1 MSKKIFEEEEK
12 IMKKFGLIVG
22 VFVSFL
28 LVFSLVVGAAE
39 EIVIGVY
46 EPMTGPY
53 AAGGQMTMEGVNLAF
68 EQQPTVLGKPIKMV
82 LVDNKSEKVEAAN
95 AVARLIEFEKAVAI
109 VGTYGSACAIPGSE
123 VANKA
128 GVPMMGC
135 SPTNPLVTLGKP
147 YAFRACF
154 IDPFQG
160 AVMANFAV
168 SNFNAKTAVVI
179 QDIASDYAV
188 GLSNFFREAFIKLTG
203 NPKSIIGLISYQTG
217 DQDFTAQVTYAAG
230 KNPDVVFVPAGSYGD
245 AALILKQGKEMGIT
259 ANFLGGDTWEAPEF
273 IEVGG
278 EAVEGSYF
286 STHFDATAVTTKA
299 AEKFCK
305 DFEKKYN
312 RSPSAFAALGFDAYN
327 LVLDAIK
334 RAGSVDPK
342 AIRDALAATKDY
354 EGCTGMITLDLNG
367 DATKD
372 AIIKTVE
379 NGEFKY
385 IATVHPF

>member
-1 MSKKIFEEEEK
+1 
-12 IMKKFGLIVG
+12 MKKFGLLAGIFLLLLLICNLMVGAVDQVIIG
-22 VFVSFL
+22 VF
-28 LVFSLVVGAAE
+28 
-39 EIVIGVY
+39 
-46 EPMTGPY
+46 EPMTGPM
-53 AAGGQMTMEGVNLAF
+53 AAGGQMTMEGVDLAF
-68 EQQPTVLGKPIKMV
+68 EQTPTVLDRPIKMV

-95 AVARLIEFEKAVAI
+95 AVARLIEYEKVVAI
-109 VGTYGSACAIPGSE
+109 VGTYGSSCAIPGSE

-128 GVPMMGC
+128 GVPMVGC

-168 SNFNAKTAVVI
+168 SNLHAKTAVVI

-203 NPKSIIGLISYQTG
+203 DPKSVLGVISYQTG

-230 KNPDVVFVPAGSYGD
+230 KKSDVVFVPAGSYGD
-245 AALILKQGKEMGIT
+245 AALIIKQGKEMGIT

-278 EAVEGSYF
+278 EAVEGGYF
-286 STHFDATAVTTKA
+286 STHFDATAVTTEA
-299 AEKFCK
+299 AKKFS
-305 DFEKKYN
+305 DSFQKKYN
-312 RSPSAFAALGFDAYN
+312 REPSAFAALGFDAFN
-327 LVLDAIK
+327 LVIDAIN
-334 RAGSVDPK
+334 RAGSTDPK
-342 AIRDALAATKDY
+342 AIRDALAVTKDY
-354 EGCTGMITLDLNG
+354 EGVTGMITLDFNG

-372 AIIKTVE
+372 AIIKTIE
-379 NGEFKY
+379 NGKFKY

>member
-1 MSKKIFEEEEK
+1 
-12 IMKKFGLIVG
+12 MKKFGLIVG
-22 VFVSFL
+22 ILLSLLLIFSL
-28 LVFSLVVGAAE
+28 LVGADE
-39 EIVIGVY
+39 KIVIGVY

-168 SNFNAKTAVVI
+168 SNLNAKTAVVI

-188 GLSNFFREAFIKLTG
+188 GLSNFFREAFIELTG

-334 RAGSVDPK
+334 RAGSADPK

-379 NGEFKY
+379 NSKFKY
-385 IATVHPF
+385 IATVTPF

>member
-1 MSKKIFEEEEK
+1 
-12 IMKKFGLIVG
+12 MKKFGLIVG
-22 VFVSFL
+22 VLVSFL
-28 LVFSLVVGAAE
+28 LIFSLVVGAAD

-68 EQQPTVLGKPIKMV
+68 EQQETVLGKPIKLV

-168 SNFNAKTAVVI
+168 SDLNAKTAVVI

-203 NPKSIIGLISYQTG
+203 NPKSIVGLISYQTG
-217 DQDFTAQVTYAAG
+217 DQDFTAQVTYAAS
-230 KNPDVVFVPAGSYGD
+230 KHPDVVFVPAGSYGD

-259 ANFLGGDTWEAPEF
+259 ATFLGGDTWEAPEF

-278 EAVEGSYF
+278 DAVEGSYF
-286 STHFDATAVTTKA
+286 STHFDATVATTKSTP
-299 AEKFCK
+299 KFVE
-305 DFEKKYN
+305 DFKKKYN
-312 RSPSAFAALGFDAYN
+312 RPPSAFAALGFDAFN
-327 LVLDAIK
+327 LVIDAIK
-334 RAGSVDPK
+334 RAGSADPK

-367 DATKD
+367 DASKD

-385 IATVHPF
+385 MSTVHPF

>member
-1 MSKKIFEEEEK
+1 
-12 IMKKFGLIVG
+12 MKKFGLIVG
-22 VFVSFL
+22 IL
-28 LVFSLVVGAAE
+28 LSLLLIFCLVVGAAE

-53 AAGGQMTMEGVNLAF
+53 AAGGQMTVEGVNLAF

-168 SNFNAKTAVVI
+168 SNLNAKTAVVI

-203 NPKSIIGLISYQTG
+203 DPKSIVGLISYQTG
-217 DQDFTAQVTYAAG
+217 DQDFTAQVTYAAS

-245 AALILKQGKEMGIT
+245 AALIVKQGKEMGIT

-278 EAVEGSYF
+278 EAVEGGYF
-286 STHFDATAVTTKA
+286 STHFDATAITTKA

-312 RSPSAFAALGFDAYN
+312 RSPSAFAALGFDAFN
-327 LVLDAIK
+327 LVVNAIE
-334 RAGSVDPK
+334 RAGSADPK
-342 AIRDALAATKDY
+342 AIQAALAATKDY
-354 EGCTGMITLDLNG
+354 EGATGMITLDYNG

-372 AIIKTVE
+372 AIIKVVE
-379 NGEFKY
+379 SGEFKY
-385 IATVHPF
+385 VATVHPF

>member
-22 VFVSFL
+22 VLVSFL

-168 SNFNAKTAVVI
+168 NTLNAKTAVVI

-217 DQDFTAQVTYAAG
+217 DQDFTAQVTYAAS

-245 AALILKQGKEMGIT
+245 AALILKQGKE
-259 ANFLGGDTWEAPEF
+259 
-273 IEVGG
+273 
-278 EAVEGSYF
+278 
-286 STHFDATAVTTKA
+286 
-299 AEKFCK
+299 

-334 RAGSVDPK
+334 RAGSADPK

-354 EGCTGMITLDLNG
+354 EGCTGIITLDLNG

-379 NGEFKY
+379 NGKFKY

>member
-1 MSKKIFEEEEK
+1 
-12 IMKKFGLIVG
+12 MKKFGLIVG
-22 VFVSFL
+22 VLVSFL

-168 SNFNAKTAVVI
+168 SNLNAKTAVVI

-334 RAGSVDPK
+334 RAGSADPK

-379 NGEFKY
+379 NSKFKY
-385 IATVHPF
+385 IATVTPF

>member
-1 MSKKIFEEEEK
+1 
-12 IMKKFGLIVG
+12 MKKFGLIVG
-22 VFVSFL
+22 IL
-28 LVFSLVVGAAE
+28 LSLLLIFSLVVGAAE

-123 VANKA
+123 VANWA

-168 SNFNAKTAVVI
+168 SNLNAKTAVVI

-286 STHFDATAVTTKA
+286 STHFDATAITTKA

-334 RAGSVDPK
+334 RAGSADSK

-354 EGCTGMITLDLNG
+354 EGCTGIITLDLNG

>member
-1 MSKKIFEEEEK
+1 MR
-12 IMKKFGLIVG
+12 KFSLIAG
-22 VFVSFL
+22 ILVSFL
-28 LVFSLVVGAAE
+28 LVFSFAVGAAD
-39 EIVIGVY
+39 EIVIGVF

-53 AAGGQMTMEGVNLAF
+53 AAGGQMTMEGINLAF
-68 EQQPTVLGKPIKMV
+68 EQQGTVLGKPIKMV

-95 AVARLIEFEKAVAI
+95 AVARLIEYEKAVVI
-109 VGTYGSACAIPGSE
+109 VGSYGSACAIPGSE

-168 SNFNAKTAVVI
+168 NTLNAKTAVVI

-203 NPKSIIGLISYQTG
+203 NPKSILGLISYQTG
-217 DQDFTAQVTYAAG
+217 DQDFTAQVTYAAA

-245 AALILKQGKEMGIT
+245 AALILRQGKEMGIT

-299 AEKFCK
+299 AQKFSK
-305 DFEKKYN
+305 DFEEKYN
-312 RSPSAFAALGFDAYN
+312 RPPQCFCCF
-327 LVLDAIK
+327 
-334 RAGSVDPK
+334 R
-342 AIRDALAATKDY
+342 
-354 EGCTGMITLDLNG
+354 
-367 DATKD
+367 
-372 AIIKTVE
+372 
-379 NGEFKY
+379 F
-385 IATVHPF
+385 